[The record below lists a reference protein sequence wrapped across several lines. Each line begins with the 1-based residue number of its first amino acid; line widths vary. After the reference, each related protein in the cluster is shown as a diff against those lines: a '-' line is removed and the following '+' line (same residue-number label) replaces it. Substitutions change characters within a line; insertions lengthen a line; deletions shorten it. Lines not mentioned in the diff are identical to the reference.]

1 MKPLRNLSRR
11 PQARSVIWLR
21 PLLGTI
27 IRLKTVI
34 VQTGITGAIMSEFI
48 VELENV
54 TEAQGNKLAQN
65 LAQQLKSASPNV
77 EAQPRRTSPNAQ
89 DFGASLIIVL
99 GTPAVVA
106 VATAI
111 GTWIA
116 RTGTSVT
123 IKDESG
129 QVLVKNVKSGDVP
142 KVVEALKRN
151 RG

>member
-1 MKPLRNLSRR
+1 
-11 PQARSVIWLR
+11 
-21 PLLGTI
+21 
-27 IRLKTVI
+27 
-34 VQTGITGAIMSEFI
+34 MSEFI